1 MLTQEKNANLIY
13 LVTKLKEQVKI
24 NNKVTNKYEEVYK
37 KTEEN
42 LFISNLNKLIV
53 SKMET

>member
-42 LFISNLNKLIV
+42 LFINNLNKLIV